1 MARKSYDLVVIG
13 LIGLLIVVIF
23 VSSHAS
29 TVVVKSGGVQFDSV
43 RKHPFDVFAD
53 PYHPPERT
61 NPYLFGRDYSYQQ
74 VGLLEGSTGMMP
86 LFGRP
91 SPNSSNR
98 WEYYTM
104 NGSIKLPISMGKKK
118 CNSDTGCPEM
128 LSGGKGDTVDVLGLG
143 NMKSYIY
150 DTEQLRR

>member
-1 MARKSYDLVVIG
+1 MTKKTDYT
-13 LIGLLIVVIF
+13 LILGFVTVLIALIVF
-23 VSSHAS
+23 SSRGS
-29 TVVVKSGGVQFDSV
+29 TVIVRDGGVKFDSV

-53 PYHPPERT
+53 PYHPPERE

-74 VGLLEGSTGMMP
+74 VGLLQGSGSMMP

-104 NGSIKLPISMGKKK
+104 NGGLKLPITMGGKK
-118 CNSDTGCPEM
+118 CNSDTGCQEM
-128 LSGGKGDTVDVLGLG
+128 LSGQGENVDVFGLG
-143 NMKSYIY
+143 SMTSMIY
-150 DTEQLRR
+150 DTKQLRR